1 MGVCQLE
8 RCVKNTHDR
17 QSVLRRKRHR
27 STARGGLALGFDSEL
42 VAGSE
47 SALVHERR
55 RDSGEEGLL
64 LSPHAV
70 EGAFEENEE
79 EWWDSPER
87 DNSVQWLLRDVAKR
101 PLLTAQQERELAE
114 RVANGDEEARKILIE
129 ANLRLVVSIAR
140 RYAGYGVPLPDLVQ
154 EGTLGLI
161 RAVEKFDYKKGYR
174 FSTYATWW
182 IRQAVTRAIMEQRR
196 TVRLPVYVSEQIHK
210 LDKVSSKLLQ
220 ELGHEPSVLELSEKV
235 NESEQK
241 VKNLLQVS
249 SEPLSLDAP
258 VGEDEELRVADV
270 IENREADAPEEALNR
285 IIRSEEA
292 ERLLQRV
299 SGRER
304 QVLMMRFG
312 LDDGKP
318 KTLEEVGRRLKL
330 TRERIR
336 QIENRAIL
344 KIRRGGPITEL

>member
-8 RCVKNTHDR
+8 HGSKNARDR
-17 QSVLRRKRHR
+17 QSVLQRRKRR
-27 STARGGLALGFDSEL
+27 TTAHDAFAVKFDSEL
-42 VAGSE
+42 VSNSE
-47 SALVHERR
+47 SALVHPKQ
-55 RDSGEEGLL
+55 RDLDGEVLL
-64 LSPHAV
+64 LPLHAA
-70 EGAFEENEE
+70 EGSFEEADG

-87 DNSVQWLLRDVAKR
+87 DNSVQWLLRDAAKR
-101 PLLTAQQERELAE
+101 PLLTAQQERELAK

-140 RYAGYGVPLPDLVQ
+140 RYAGYGIPLPDLVQ

-161 RAVEKFDYKKGYR
+161 RAVEKFDYRKGYR

-182 IRQAVTRAIMEQRR
+182 IRQAITRAVMEQRR

-210 LDKVSSKLLQ
+210 LDKASGKLLQ
-220 ELGHEPSVLELSEKV
+220 ELGHEPSVLELSEEV

-249 SEPLSLDAP
+249 AEPLSLDAP
-258 VGEDEELRVADV
+258 VSEDEELKIADV
-270 IENREADAPEEALNR
+270 IENRDAETPEGALDR